1 MQHVFDQKEK
11 NSCKIMYL
19 LMIFKVYC
27 ESQLLKA
34 SRTCINYLGLF
45 LFFPVLNFLSLEYAN
60 IKYCL

>member
-11 NSCKIMYL
+11 NSCKVMHL

-34 SRTCINYLGLF
+34 SRTCINYLGLL
-45 LFFPVLNFLSLEYAN
+45 LFFATFKLSFPR
-60 IKYCL
+60 IC